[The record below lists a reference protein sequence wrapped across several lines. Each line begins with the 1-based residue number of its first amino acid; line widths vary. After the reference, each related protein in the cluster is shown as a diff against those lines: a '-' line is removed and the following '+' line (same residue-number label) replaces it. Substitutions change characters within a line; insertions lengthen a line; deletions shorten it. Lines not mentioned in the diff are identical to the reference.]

1 MPERLKPKATLSDQ
15 IKMLGQLAYALEQSP
30 HNIRDTI
37 AQHFNLDHQQFRAF
51 MSAYRKAGDDPL
63 EV

>member
-1 MPERLKPKATLSDQ
+1 MPDKLKPKATLSDQ
-15 IKMLGQLAYALEQSP
+15 LNMLGQLAYTLEQSP
-30 HNIRDTI
+30 HGIRDTI
-37 AQHFNLDHQQFRAF
+37 AQHFNLNSEQFRAF